1 MHSDFEFDVA
11 HPEVIT
17 NSQGSAIIIRC
28 EVVDQPS
35 GGPRLSGKY
44 VHLAFT
50 SGEAMRLLAILTSVQ
65 ERLSLSTAPPPPN
78 VMSIPPKKDR
88 N

>member
-17 NSQGSAIIIRC
+17 NSQGTAIIIRC

-50 SGEAMRLLAILTSVQ
+50 SGEAMRLLAILTSMQ
-65 ERLSLSTAPPPPN
+65 QRLSLSMAPPPN
-78 VMSIPPKKDR
+78 VMTIPPKKDR